1 MPSVSPW
8 TGLGSPRFA
17 FERGLHDIGNGAYAW
32 LQPDGGWG
40 WSNAGLI
47 VSGDESLLVDTLF
60 DLPNTREMLDAMKKA
75 HTAAA
80 DIDRLV
86 NTHSNGDHTHGNE
99 LVAGAEIVA
108 SKTAAAEM
116 EATTPDALAA
126 LHDAGYLHR
135 DIKPSNIGLVRF
147 PLPVRCSSQ
156 KAPGGDRPRG
166 RNGRH

>member
-1 MPSVSPW
+1 MPSP
-8 TGLGSPRFA
+8 
-17 FERGLHDIGNGAYAW
+17 W

-60 DLPNTREMLDAMKKA
+60 DLPNTREMLDAMKRA

-116 EATTPDALAA
+116 EATTPEALAA
-126 LHDAGYLHR
+126 LMRGA
-135 DIKPSNIGLVRF
+135 
-147 PLPVRCSSQ
+147 
-156 KAPGGDRPRG
+156 RG
-166 RNGRH
+166 RTEAWSATFWSSASAASSSRGSATRRPLEPSREG